1 MRDMGNLELL
11 GISSPGAYAEQSQ
24 RIEHVIVL
32 RPLHRVLHFSRQSI
46 DDVINSPISKNL
58 VLGYFK
64 LYKEVHRT
72 CEAVDLERQW
82 NPTGAW
88 QLPQS

>member
-1 MRDMGNLELL
+1 MASLESL
-11 GISSPGAYAEQSQ
+11 GISSRVSDREYSQ
-24 RIEHVIVL
+24 GIEHVVIR
-32 RPLHRVLHFSRQSI
+32 RPLDRVLHFSRQTI
-46 DDVINSPISKNL
+46 DDVINSPISKGL